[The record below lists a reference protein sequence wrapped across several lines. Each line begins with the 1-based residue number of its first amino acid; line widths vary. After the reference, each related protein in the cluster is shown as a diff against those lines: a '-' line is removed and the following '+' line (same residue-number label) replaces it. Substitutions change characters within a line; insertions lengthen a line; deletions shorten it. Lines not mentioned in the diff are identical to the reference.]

1 MARSLFSKV
10 SASSPSIV
18 FSLVSPPPAS
28 LPFIRQCPQ
37 LTKPIDDNK
46 LRRMTRK
53 RWVLHWLGLAWL
65 VCIRLIKVVF
75 AHQVQEK
82 AHVQGLAGRR

>member
-53 RWVLHWLGLAWL
+53 RWVLHWL

>member
-53 RWVLHWLGLAWL
+53 RWVLHWL
-65 VCIRLIKVVF
+65 VCTRLIKVVF